1 MSPFIILGSSWQSG
15 LYYIIGLTTYTFITI
30 LVLSIMARKEIHS
43 LHVVILRKYIPS
55 PDRVSVVGEKTIYKL
70 YCDELYVV

>member
-15 LYYIIGLTTYTFITI
+15 LYYIIGLTTHTI

-43 LHVVILRKYIPS
+43 LRVVILRKYIPS